1 MADTVSKSKE
11 ILKLLKGMN
20 YKEIRKTIQEV
31 MTSVESE
38 SKY

>member
-1 MADTVSKSKE
+1 MADTVSKSEE

-31 MTSVESE
+31 MTSVESK
-38 SKY
+38 STY